1 MKRDNVNYLLVGSFV
16 LLMAGVLLYAL
27 YRITGHSAKGDLY
40 VTHFSNVA
48 GIKEGSLVTYEGFE
62 VGT

>member
-27 YRITGHSAKGDLY
+27 YRITGHSAKGDL
-40 VTHFSNVA
+40 
-48 GIKEGSLVTYEGFE
+48 
-62 VGT
+62 